1 MMADQDNGFR
11 EAQGTASKG
20 VGAAGKAKGAAAKGQ
35 AVGGKLFVP
44 LLVILLIGVALGA
57 MSLIDP
63 FAPGAIHIPRVMLV
77 VSALGSLAIGIHLAY
92 RHGRIADDERRFWP
106 ELGVVAL
113 ATLALGI
120 GMALAHAFLPGLL
133 NGLLKT
139 RGSDV
144 FTWVIAPTAVALL
157 LPTLLV
163 WAFRAA
169 MAFEPR
175 RYELWHY
182 PKNYREQ
189 QHTWNRDRIVIA
201 NFHFKRKEQEDITT
215 TVNVKLPEDAE
226 LGELA
231 YLFIKDYNENR
242 FPNTPITS
250 LRNDDGSL
258 GWVFRKPRYV
268 LRKQRK
274 WTWKED
280 VLDPRLTI
288 AQNGI
293 TRDSDVYF
301 QRVFQENQR
310 P

>member
-1 MMADQDNGFR
+1 MNMMADQDNGFR
-11 EAQGTASKG
+11 EAQGTASRG
-20 VGAAGKAKGAAAKGQ
+20 VGTAGKAKGAAAKGQ

-44 LLVILLIGVALGA
+44 LLVILLIGVVMGS

-63 FAPGAIHIPRVMLV
+63 FTPGTIHIPRAMLIL
-77 VSALGSLAIGIHLAY
+77 SALGSLAIGIQLAY

-113 ATLALGI
+113 ATLAVGI
-120 GMALAHAFLPGLL
+120 GMVLAHAFLPGLVDM
-133 NGLLKT
+133 
-139 RGSDV
+139 GSSV
-144 FTWVIAPTAVALL
+144 FIWVIVPTAVAVL

-169 MAFEPR
+169 IALEPKH
-175 RYELWHY
+175 YETWHF

-242 FPNTPITS
+242 FPNTPITG
-250 LRNDDGSL
+250 LLNDDGTL
-258 GWVFRKPRYV
+258 GWVFRKPRYM

-274 WTWKED
+274 WVWKED